1 MTRKR
6 RTGLV
11 LKVTRCRLSRLSR
24 LSLLFLFRSAAEAR
38 WRSLPGVSLC
48 TVPLEVGPDQ
58 PRHWLRAAVLKH
70 GESAAAVRMGGNGEA
85 IPRGLGARTAA
96 EGEAPQ
102 LQVAGQAPKP
112 SPFYIS
118 LKI

>member
-1 MTRKR
+1 M
-6 RTGLV
+6 
-11 LKVTRCRLSRLSR
+11 
-24 LSLLFLFRSAAEAR
+24 
-38 WRSLPGVSLC
+38 SLC

-85 IPRGLGARTAA
+85 IPRGLCARTAA

-102 LQVAGQAPKP
+102 LQVAGQAPKT
-112 SPFYIS
+112 SPFNIS
-118 LKI
+118 LHMNIIYEYAFPIFVEAFVLRCLCQRSHFDMFELRNLILI